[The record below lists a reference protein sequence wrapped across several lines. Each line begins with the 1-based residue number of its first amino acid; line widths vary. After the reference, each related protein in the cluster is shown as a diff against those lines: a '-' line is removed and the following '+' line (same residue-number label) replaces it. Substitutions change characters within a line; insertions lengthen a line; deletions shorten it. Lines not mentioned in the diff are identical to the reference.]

1 MQTHIKF
8 SPATLAPPGVAQE
21 LPRRAAWLS
30 GCTARLPRCAAWLS
44 GCIASLP
51 RCAAFAICAA
61 LAGCTTFSADGGF
74 DKVAAAAHTQV
85 GAKVLW
91 PRSADERAKRDAE
104 VAALLTHP
112 LSVDDAVQVALLNS
126 PGLQASFEK
135 LGLSEAD
142 LVQSGRLPNP
152 RFTLRH
158 SSAAGLYDIEE
169 TLTFNVLSLLTTPYL
184 HAAEERRF
192 GEVQSAVILD
202 VVRLTDRTRT
212 AYYTSLAARDS
223 LRYAWQVADAAKLS
237 SELAHRMQSAGNWN
251 RLDQARQENFYIQA
265 LQQLS
270 QARASDVGARAELRR
285 LLAVADEQSTELAE
299 RLPELPRTLV
309 ELPGLAQSALQN
321 RIDLQLMRTEMDE
334 LARRLK
340 LTKATRF
347 INVLDV
353 GPTRVRNG
361 TREDPFET
369 GYEVSFE
376 VPIFDT
382 GDARAR
388 RAEAL
393 YAQSVERFAQ
403 AALDARADVVK
414 ALAQYRAAF
423 EIAVRERD
431 EVMPTRKL
439 IADQDLLRYNA
450 SLVSVF
456 ELLADAR
463 DRIAGVNDYIGRT
476 RDFWIAKSRLDTA
489 LIAGLGP

>member
-1 MQTHIKF
+1 MDL
-8 SPATLAPPGVAQE
+8 SPVTFDPARA
-21 LPRRAAWLS
+21 AAWLP
-30 GCTARLPRCAAWLS
+30 GVKALALGGAVAL
-44 GCIASLP
+44 G
-51 RCAAFAICAA
+51 AA
-61 LAGCTTFSADGGF
+61 LAGCAGFSRDGGF
-74 DKVAAAAHTQV
+74 DPVAAAAHSEL
-85 GAKVLW
+85 GAEVLW
-91 PRSADERAKRDAE
+91 PRTADERIKRDAE
-104 VAALLTHP
+104 VAALLAHP
-112 LSVDDAVQVALLNS
+112 LSVEDAVQIALLNN
-126 PGLQASFEK
+126 PALQASFQE

-169 TLTFNVLSLLTTPYL
+169 TLTFNVVSLITTSYL

-192 GEVQSAVILD
+192 AAVQSEVVQE
-202 VVRLTDRTRT
+202 VVRLADRARI
-212 AYYTSLAARDS
+212 AYYTALAARDS
-223 LRYAWQVADAAKLS
+223 LHYAWQVKDAAQTGA
-237 SELAHRMQSAGNWN
+237 ELAHRMQSAGNWN
-251 RLDQARQENFYIQA
+251 RQDQARQQGFYMQA

-270 QARASDVGARAELRR
+270 QAQASDAAARAELRR
-285 LLAVADEQSTELAE
+285 LLALADESYPVQLAE
-299 RLPELPRTLV
+299 RLPDLPQQLIELPDL
-309 ELPGLAQSALQN
+309 EQAALQN
-321 RIDLQLMRTEMDE
+321 RIDLKLMRAEMDE

-347 INVLDV
+347 VNVLDL

-361 TREDPFET
+361 TRADPVET

-382 GDARAR
+382 GAVRAR

-403 AALDARADVVK
+403 AALDARAAVRS
-414 ALAQYRAAF
+414 ALAQYRATF
-423 EIAVRERD
+423 EMAVRERD
-431 EVMPTRKL
+431 EIMPNRKL
-439 IADQDLLRYNA
+439 IADEDLLRYNA

-463 DRIAGVNDYIGRT
+463 DRIASINDYIECA

-489 LIAGLGP
+489 LIAGLAPR

>member
-1 MQTHIKF
+1 MKL
-8 SPATLAPPGVAQE
+8 SPVSFV
-21 LPRRAAWLS
+21 PRGAAWLS
-30 GCTARLPRCAAWLS
+30 GCAIFAGCA
-44 GCIASLP
+44 G
-51 RCAAFAICAA
+51 
-61 LAGCTTFSADGGF
+61 LAGCSTFSADGGF

-85 GAKVLW
+85 GASVLW
-91 PRSADERAKRDAE
+91 PRSADERAKRAAE
-104 VAALLTHP
+104 VAALLAHP
-112 LSVDDAVQVALLNS
+112 LSVADAVQVALLNN
-126 PGLQASFEK
+126 PGLQASFET

-169 TLTFNVLSLLTTPYL
+169 TLTFNVLSLLTTPYR
-184 HAAEERRF
+184 HAAEQRRF
-192 GEVQSAVILD
+192 GEVQSAVILE
-202 VVRLTDRTRT
+202 VVRLADRTRT

-223 LRYAWQVADAAKLS
+223 LRYAWQVADAAQLGA
-237 SELAHRMQSAGNWN
+237 ELAHRMQSAGNWN

-270 QARASDVGARAELRR
+270 QARASDASARAELGR
-285 LLAVADEQSTELAE
+285 LLAVTDEESTLELAE
-299 RLPELPRTLV
+299 RLPELPRTLD
-309 ELPGLAQSALQN
+309 ELPGRAQAALQD
-321 RIDLQLMRTEMDE
+321 RIDLQLMRTAMDE

-393 YAQSVERFAQ
+393 YAQSVQRFAQ
-403 AALDARADVVK
+403 ASLDARADVVK

-423 EIAVRERD
+423 ELAVRDRD
-431 EVMPTRKL
+431 EVMPTRKS

-463 DRIAGVNDYIGRT
+463 ERIASVNDYIERA

-489 LIAGLGP
+489 LIAGSAP